1 MNIETNRLLLIP
13 INEKYTREIFE
24 YFNDKIITY
33 MLPTVAK
40 NINWS
45 MLNKFDA
52 YRAPIIK

>member
-40 NINWS
+40 NIN
-45 MLNKFDA
+45 
-52 YRAPIIK
+52 